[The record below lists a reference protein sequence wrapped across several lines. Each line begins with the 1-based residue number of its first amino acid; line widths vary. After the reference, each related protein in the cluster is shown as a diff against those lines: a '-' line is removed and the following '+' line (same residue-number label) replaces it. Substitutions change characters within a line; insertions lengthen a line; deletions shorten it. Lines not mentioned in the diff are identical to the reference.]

1 MGQEKEGTAH
11 LKAAIAALLL
21 SVSIHCLCFWRW
33 PGDPDWDVDHSVFA
47 AQNFLAQK
55 GMKSID
61 LHPEPTDD
69 LARHARL
76 KWMTHWP
83 PAHSFLYLALMT
95 WGIAPGPA
103 TKVLVFF
110 CVAFGGLGWIFLAR
124 ALDGTPAAMIAI
136 GFAYPWLSFI
146 GRAYLDYK
154 NDHVACALAPWVYLC
169 VLWIEPLKQIPSER
183 WGRLVLAALLAGFT
197 VWVKYSMA
205 PVVAGSGLYVLYLDG
220 KDGSA
225 KRIRRVGIFGAFLV
239 LPGSLLWLANRVWG
253 GNQYPLT
260 GGGLSFSPL
269 VFAKNIVAHTFGS
282 ATGWDLVFIQLE
294 LALGKWFGRHLFRGT
309 IFVVSFIV
317 LVVWIWYLLGQQW
330 REKEKRFVVYLVLL
344 TLALCATLAMTT
356 ILSRVKYDVS
366 SDGRFSM
373 PISFGWVVLAT
384 LALGKRQ
391 ERTAVRSL
399 AFASLLIPTIFSAC
413 FLARTGTLATP
424 NFRLPRSKLMW
435 PETRDPA
442 HVAFFS
448 QLTAIRPDLI
458 VPPDG
463 RFIVEF
469 GVPAFYTYVAARDD
483 DHVYWS
489 SQDLKVLAIVVPEEQ
504 ATLLRKFRGAVSVEP
519 IAVPAGFP
527 FVVYEFSFK
536 AGERGR

>member
-1 MGQEKEGTAH
+1 MILVG
-11 LKAAIAALLL
+11 
-21 SVSIHCLCFWRW
+21 VSR
-33 PGDPDWDVDHSVFA
+33 
-47 AQNFLAQK
+47 
-55 GMKSID
+55 
-61 LHPEPTDD
+61 ED

-239 LPGSLLWLANRVWG
+239 LPILVWLANRAYNFLRVFSCANG
-253 GNQYPLT
+253 HIGDAQLSAAEKQTDVAGNP
-260 GGGLSFSPL
+260 GSSPRRIFL
-269 VFAKNIVAHTFGS
+269 PADGDTPGPNRASGRQIHRRIRS
-282 ATGWDLVFIQLE
+282 AGVLHLC
-294 LALGKWFGRHLFRGT
+294 GR
-309 IFVVSFIV
+309 
-317 LVVWIWYLLGQQW
+317 
-330 REKEKRFVVYLVLL
+330 
-344 TLALCATLAMTT
+344 
-356 ILSRVKYDVS
+356 
-366 SDGRFSM
+366 
-373 PISFGWVVLAT
+373 
-384 LALGKRQ
+384 
-391 ERTAVRSL
+391 
-399 AFASLLIPTIFSAC
+399 
-413 FLARTGTLATP
+413 
-424 NFRLPRSKLMW
+424 PR
-435 PETRDPA
+435 
-442 HVAFFS
+442 
-448 QLTAIRPDLI
+448 
-458 VPPDG
+458 
-463 RFIVEF
+463 
-469 GVPAFYTYVAARDD
+469 
-483 DHVYWS
+483 
-489 SQDLKVLAIVVPEEQ
+489 
-504 ATLLRKFRGAVSVEP
+504 
-519 IAVPAGFP
+519 
-527 FVVYEFSFK
+527 
-536 AGERGR
+536 